1 MPKILGV
8 DPGVAKCGWA
18 IVEPHKVVDFG
29 IFSPGSS
36 QKAFNDKL
44 NEELILSVKFF
55 REKLKE
61 VDAVAWEIVPSFG
74 AMSQRDRVV
83 GVATALKFVTWEM
96 GLPWV
101 GRVPMSIKKMATGS
115 GKATKDDMK
124 AVALQRFPDLAKDGK
139 LPADVFDAVMIADVA
154 RRKGEWSHERF

>member
-1 MPKILGV
+1 MKVLGV

-18 IVEPHKVVDFG
+18 IVDTHRVVDYG
-29 IFSPGSS
+29 VFSPGSS

-44 NEELILSVKFF
+44 NEELVLSVKFF
-55 REKLKE
+55 RERLKE

-83 GVATALKFVTWEM
+83 GVATALKFATWEA

-101 GRVPMSIKKMATGS
+101 GRVPMSIKKLATGS
-115 GKATKDDMK
+115 GKATKADMR
-124 AVALQRFPDLAKDGK
+124 AAALDRFPNLPGDEKI
-139 LPADVFDAVMIADVA
+139 PADVFDAVMIADVA
-154 RRKGEWSHERF
+154 RRKGEWSSERF